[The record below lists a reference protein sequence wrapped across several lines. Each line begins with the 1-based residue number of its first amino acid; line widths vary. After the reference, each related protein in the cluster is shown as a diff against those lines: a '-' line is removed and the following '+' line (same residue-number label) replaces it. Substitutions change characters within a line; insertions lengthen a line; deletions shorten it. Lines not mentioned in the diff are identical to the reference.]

1 MALSVA
7 QLRELVVRKWG
18 MSVSSTWVGRF
29 VRRNRGKL
37 STRACKA
44 LAEKRAG
51 SVVFDGVVA
60 FCEELSAF
68 LQHYS
73 FPPHAVFNF
82 DETRVVQR
90 GTKMTLSRVEAAGKA
105 KANVRSTRNSTV
117 ATLLSFFSAYGGVL
131 LSVYILKG
139 RFGADG
145 EAPVT
150 YTMETAPSST
160 RGTWPQYY
168 CWTETGFID
177 AETFKAVLANV
188 AEVWIA
194 RNPGIPALLFGDQ
207 LASHRR
213 AEFALGLGLFLFS
226 LPKNSS
232 HITQPLDEAPFS
244 SLQATTHRNH
254 KEAIVDGMLAT
265 TSTRVLLLMAAYA
278 AERRA
283 FSGPVVRGAFRRCG
297 LWPFD
302 PALMQANV
310 RANLGMASSCET
322 PEEAARSAAAAVIQ
336 AAQERAGAA
345 LARATSGRA
354 VVQRGVL
361 HSPFLLLEH
370 HRKTQA
376 EEAQERQEKAARRA
390 ARATRKAEKER
401 ERLEQVAVRELRR
414 CRVCVAKVHRGGK
427 AWKGCTCGAFWVC
440 PPCAKTFQAGVTMAQ
455 HVEDCPGPA
464 VQENS
469 SSSEE
474 SNGSSG
480 AESFA

>member
-1 MALSVA
+1 M
-7 QLRELVVRKWG
+7 VRKWG
-18 MSVSSTWVGRF
+18 VSVSRTWVGRF
-29 VRRNRGKL
+29 VRRNRDKL

-44 LAEKRAG
+44 LADKRAG

-105 KANVRSTRNSTV
+105 KANVRSTRNSIV
-117 ATLLSFFSAYGGVL
+117 ATLLSFFSADGGVL
-131 LSVYILKG
+131 LSVYIQKG

-160 RGTWPQYY
+160 RGTRPRYY
-168 CWTETGFID
+168 CWTETGFIN
-177 AETFKAVLANV
+177 AETFKAVLAKV
-188 AEVWIA
+188 AQVWIA

-207 LASHRR
+207 LASHRL
-213 AEFALGLGLFLFS
+213 ADIVEFGLGLGLFLFS

-232 HITQPLDEAPFS
+232 HITQPLDEAPFGA
-244 SLQATTHRNH
+244 LQATTHRNH
-254 KEAIVDGMLAT
+254 EKAVMDGMLAT
-265 TSTRVLLLMAAYA
+265 TSTRDSLLMAVYA

-283 FSGPVVRGAFRRCG
+283 FSGPVIRGAFRRCR

-345 LARATSGRA
+345 LAKATSGRA

-390 ARATRKAEKER
+390 ARATRKAERER
-401 ERLEQVAVRELRR
+401 ERLEPVAVRELRR
-414 CRVCVAKVHRGGK
+414 CRVCVVKVLRGGK

-464 VQENS
+464 VQES
-469 SSSEE
+469 SRSSEE
-474 SNGSSG
+474 SDGSSG